1 MKVFWFMRA
10 EQGHKS
16 AGDTQFIQLLRWLNV
31 QVYRAKKNVNAS
43 NESPQLRV
51 KLRAVAGT
59 VTGAVAGTV
68 TGAVTVKLTNAQ
80 TLTLTASRLN
90 SITPPKR
97 QRDGSHSL
105 ADQDQGA
112 HGTMAQEHR
121 YTQHT

>member
-1 MKVFWFMRA
+1 MKVFWFVRA

-16 AGDTQFIQLLRWLNV
+16 AGDTQFIQLLRCLYV

-59 VTGAVAGTV
+59 VTGAV
-68 TGAVTVKLTNAQ
+68 TVKLTNAQ

-90 SITPPKR
+90 SIST
-97 QRDGSHSL
+97 
-105 ADQDQGA
+105 
-112 HGTMAQEHR
+112 E
-121 YTQHT
+121 

>member
-1 MKVFWFMRA
+1 MQ
-10 EQGHKS
+10 E
-16 AGDTQFIQLLRWLNV
+16 TLNSFNCCVVSFV

-68 TGAVTVKLTNAQ
+68 TGAVAVKLTNAQ
-80 TLTLTASRLN
+80 TLTLTASRLD

-112 HGTMAQEHR
+112 HGNMAQEHR
-121 YTQHT
+121 NTQHT

>member
-1 MKVFWFMRA
+1 M
-10 EQGHKS
+10 
-16 AGDTQFIQLLRWLNV
+16 AGTV
-31 QVYRAKKNVNAS
+31 TG
-43 NESPQLRV
+43 
-51 KLRAVAGT
+51 AVAGT

-80 TLTLTASRLN
+80 TLTLTASRLD

-121 YTQHT
+121 NTQHT

>member
-1 MKVFWFMRA
+1 MKDFWFTRA

-16 AGDTQFIQLLRWLNV
+16 AGDTQFIQLLRCHFV

-90 SITPPKR
+90 SISYSCLSRIPRPF
-97 QRDGSHSL
+97 
-105 ADQDQGA
+105 
-112 HGTMAQEHR
+112 HGP
-121 YTQHT
+121 